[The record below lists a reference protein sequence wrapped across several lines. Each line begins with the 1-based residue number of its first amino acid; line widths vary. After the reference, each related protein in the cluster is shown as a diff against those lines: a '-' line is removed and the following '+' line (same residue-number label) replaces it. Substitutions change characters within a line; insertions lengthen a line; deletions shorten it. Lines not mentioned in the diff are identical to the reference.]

1 MYGSKKRFLSSI
13 LVFLVLIVFSFNVTA
28 HGDEEEQEDELDI
41 VSDLKNISYKLIIAA
56 SVIVIVVIA
65 VSIASKPKTEKAK
78 IFLFLGIAVPTLI
91 ATIFSA
97 GSTVYLNINSE
108 TKGPVHWHADYEIWN
123 CGEKIELVDPKG
135 LSNKVGDAVFHEHD
149 DDRVHVE
156 GVVHEVGDDHVVD
169 SLQPGVAQGVA
180 RALRVKL
187 DRRLAFTDA
196 DLVRLIDADDSDLAG
211 EAHDASPRSSRAGLR
226 IRLYRLWRYP
236 TALPIT

>member
-108 TKGPVHWHADYEIWN
+108 TKGPVHWHADFEDTH
-123 CGEKIELVDPKG
+123 KADG
-135 LSNKVGDAVFHEHD
+135 LILLGYGDF
-149 DDRVHVE
+149 
-156 GVVHEVGDDHVVD
+156 
-169 SLQPGVAQGVA
+169 
-180 RALRVKL
+180 
-187 DRRLAFTDA
+187 LA
-196 DLVRLIDADDSDLAG
+196 
-211 EAHDASPRSSRAGLR
+211 
-226 IRLYRLWRYP
+226 
-236 TALPIT
+236 